1 MRVEVASLRNDQGGK
16 LLSDGRLDLAAN
28 AVGNAG
34 GRIAA
39 KGDLQATLA
48 AWPSRWRTGQRKTL
62 KVAADTLD
70 NSQSG
75 LIAANGGIAIEA
87 RQVDNRAGEISSTSK
102 VAVNA
107 REQLDNRGGKVI
119 GDSGLRLTVQRLLN
133 QAKGCW
139 PGATA

>member
-1 MRVEVASLRNDQGGK
+1 MAAWTSQRTPSATPEGVSPPRATCRRLGSLAQQGGE
-16 LLSDGRLDLAAN
+16 LVSQGSLDL
-28 AVGNAG
+28 
-34 GRIAA
+34 R
-39 KGDLQATLA
+39 
-48 AWPSRWRTGQRKTL
+48 
-62 KVAADTLD
+62 ADTLD

-119 GDSGLRLTVQRLLN
+119 GDSGLRTVQRLLN
-133 QAKGCW
+133 QAKGFW

>member
-1 MRVEVASLRNDQGGK
+1 GVGVKLAGDMAASGGDIRIDASGK

-39 KGDLQATLA
+39 KGDLQATLGSLA
-48 AWPSRWRTGQRKTL
+48 QQGGELVSEKTL

-87 RQVDNRAGEISSTSK
+87 RQV
-102 VAVNA
+102 
-107 REQLDNRGGKVI
+107 
-119 GDSGLRLTVQRLLN
+119 
-133 QAKGCW
+133 
-139 PGATA
+139 

>member
-1 MRVEVASLRNDQGGK
+1 
-16 LLSDGRLDLAAN
+16 
-28 AVGNAG
+28 
-34 GRIAA
+34 
-39 KGDLQATLA
+39 
-48 AWPSRWRTGQRKTL
+48 
-62 KVAADTLD
+62 ADTLD

-133 QAKGCW
+133 QAKGVLA
-139 PGATA
+139 GRDGL